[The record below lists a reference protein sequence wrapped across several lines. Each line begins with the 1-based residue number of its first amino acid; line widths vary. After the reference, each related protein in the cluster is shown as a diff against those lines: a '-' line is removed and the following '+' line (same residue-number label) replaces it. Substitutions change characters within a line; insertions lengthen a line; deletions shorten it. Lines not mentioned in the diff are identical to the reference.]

1 MGFFAARQ
9 PILDRQKSLFGY
21 ELLFRTSLD
30 NVFPDVDQ
38 EKATSKMIEVLQFDL
53 GMDRISEGKLAFIN
67 FTEKTLLGGYAEML
81 PKQKIVVEILE
92 TAKPTKLLFLALQK
106 LHNKGYLLAL
116 DDFVHDER

>member
-9 PILDRQKSLFGY
+9 PILDRHKSLFGY

-53 GMDRISEGKLAFIN
+53 R
-67 FTEKTLLGGYAEML
+67 
-81 PKQKIVVEILE
+81 
-92 TAKPTKLLFLALQK
+92 
-106 LHNKGYLLAL
+106 
-116 DDFVHDER
+116 R